1 MKELV
6 LREIISGC
14 LCTSLSSV
22 HGHTNADT
30 RQQKNSS
37 NFQMATFSYVCQF
50 SLISIRKQIKSVVCH
65 RHIPTKGDVMC
76 YLFNDLE
83 TQLDETC
90 PNCAG
95 DHDENQVDEYSDGS
109 DSSDSEMD
117 IDDEI
122 EDDLTFLR
130 TTRSGRS
137 ITINRSLF

>member
-1 MKELV
+1 MYE
-6 LREIISGC
+6 
-14 LCTSLSSV
+14 
-22 HGHTNADT
+22 
-30 RQQKNSS
+30 
-37 NFQMATFSYVCQF
+37 
-50 SLISIRKQIKSVVCH
+50 RKQPIGDKIQFA
-65 RHIPTKGDVMC
+65 IPSAHDI
-76 YLFNDLE
+76 DE

-95 DHDENQVDEYSDGS
+95 DHDKNQVDEYSDGS

-122 EDDLTFLR
+122 QNDLTFLR

>member
-1 MKELV
+1 M
-6 LREIISGC
+6 
-14 LCTSLSSV
+14 

-30 RQQKNSS
+30 RQHKFSS
-37 NFQMATFSYVCQF
+37 NFQMATFSYVCQL
-50 SLISIRKQIKSVVCH
+50 SLISIRKLIKSVVCH

-83 TQLDETC
+83 TQLDKTC

-95 DHDENQVDEYSDGS
+95 DHDENQVDEYNDGS

-117 IDDEI
+117 IDYEI

>member
-1 MKELV
+1 MYE
-6 LREIISGC
+6 
-14 LCTSLSSV
+14 
-22 HGHTNADT
+22 
-30 RQQKNSS
+30 
-37 NFQMATFSYVCQF
+37 
-50 SLISIRKQIKSVVCH
+50 RKQPIGEKIQFAVSSA
-65 RHIPTKGDVMC
+65 
-76 YLFNDLE
+76 NDLDE

-117 IDDEI
+117 IDEI
-122 EDDLTFLR
+122 ENDLTFLR

>member
-1 MKELV
+1 M
-6 LREIISGC
+6 REWARNNEK
-14 LCTSLSSV
+14 SV
-22 HGHTNADT
+22 
-30 RQQKNSS
+30 RQRTLPQETTKYKAGALPLN
-37 NFQMATFSYVCQF
+37 MYE
-50 SLISIRKQIKSVVCH
+50 RKQPIGDKIQFA
-65 RHIPTKGDVMC
+65 IPSAH
-76 YLFNDLE
+76 DLSQIE
-83 TQLDETC
+83 ETC

-137 ITINRSLF
+137 ITISKSLF